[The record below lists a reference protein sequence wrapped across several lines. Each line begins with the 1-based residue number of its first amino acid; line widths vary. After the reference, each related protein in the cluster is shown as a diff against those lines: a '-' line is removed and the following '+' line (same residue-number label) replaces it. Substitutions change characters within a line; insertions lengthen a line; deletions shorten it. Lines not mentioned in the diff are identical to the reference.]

1 VIAGQPS
8 DDALDVAC
16 TLAAERGSRIV
27 ALSVLEVPLDL
38 PLGAELPEREQHAGQ
53 ELDEAVAIG
62 ESYGVAVVDRLVRAR
77 DAGSAIVDEAR
88 ARNAEIIVL
97 GAPRR
102 RLGRRERAVFGR
114 TVDYVLRHAP
124 CRVLVTSA
132 AAEAA
137 A

>member
-1 VIAGQPS
+1 VGPAPRPRPGAFRGGAGQ
-8 DDALDVAC
+8 
-16 TLAAERGSRIV
+16 
-27 ALSVLEVPLDL
+27 
-38 PLGAELPEREQHAGQ
+38 AGR

-62 ESYGVAVVDRLVRAR
+62 ESYGVKVVDRLVRAR
-77 DAGSAIVDEAR
+77 DAGGAIVDEAR

-114 TVDYVLRHAP
+114 TVDHVLRHAP